1 MKIGDF
7 REIFVR
13 ACVYCCYDDD
23 DVAVV
28 FTGESLVKMGG
39 GV

>member
-13 ACVYCCYDDD
+13 ACVYGCDD

-28 FTGESLVKMGG
+28 FTVESLAKMGG

>member
-13 ACVYCCYDDD
+13 ACVYGCDDD

-28 FTGESLVKMGG
+28 FTGESLAKMGG